1 MRASSSAER
10 VSARDMR
17 AASSV
22 GVGSSCVYLFC
33 VSSSLS
39 FSLQNFERKE
49 RLFQSIGFY

>member
-10 VSARDMR
+10 DSARDMR